1 MKSIFAKILIWFFI
15 TLVVCL
21 AGTWLANR
29 FHGRLGPGHHDFFS
43 RSIAFQASGAEHAY
57 ETGGKVALAEYL
69 ARLGRFFPGK
79 HALVDR
85 NGIDLVTG
93 ENRSVELQNVGPHWN
108 PEGGSQMVLAWPS
121 RDGKYRMVVDA
132 PSPGVPWSPI
142 PYYLSMALAVVV
154 FCYILAVHLVSPL
167 RALEQTVE
175 RFGRG
180 DFRVRAN
187 VQRRDEFG
195 KLARTF
201 NVMADRIETLLKA
214 ERRLLLDV
222 SHELRSP
229 LARLEFAVEL
239 ARNGSGKQESFDRI
253 QREVERLSAL
263 VSELLQ
269 VTRAEGDFESR
280 QLEEISV
287 PGLLE
292 ELLEDCAVES
302 EAHNCRLEVS
312 AKDAPLVRGDR
323 ELLRRAIENVMRN
336 AIRYAPKESAV
347 EVTLTQQD
355 GKAITSVRDYGPG
368 VPEESLPNLFKPF
381 FRVEADRNR
390 NSGGVG
396 LGLSIAERA
405 VAVHGGT
412 IRAQNAHPG
421 LLVEIELPVA
431 TALPAG
437 AAEIDQGI
445 PAERATYRA

>member
-1 MKSIFAKILIWFFI
+1 VRSIFTKILIWFSV

-29 FHGRLGPGHHDFFS
+29 FHGHLGPGHHDFFS

-57 ETGGKVALAEYL
+57 EAGGKAALAEYL
-69 ARLGRFFPGK
+69 ARLGRYFPGQ

-93 ENRSVELQNVGPHWN
+93 ENRSAELAKVGPHWN
-108 PEGGSQMVLAWPS
+108 PEGGGRMVLAWPS
-121 RDGKYRMVVDA
+121 RDGQYRMVVDA
-132 PSPGVPWSPI
+132 PSPGVPWSPF
-142 PYYLSMALAVVV
+142 PYYLSMGLAVVV

-180 DFRVRAN
+180 DFGVRAN

-239 ARNGSGKQESFDRI
+239 ARSGSGKQESFDRI

-269 VTRAEGDFESR
+269 VTRAEGDFESH
-280 QLEEISV
+280 QLEEISM

-292 ELLEDCAVES
+292 ELTEDCAVES
-302 EAHNCRLEVS
+302 EVHNCRLEVS
-312 AKDAPLVRGDR
+312 ADAALVVRGDR
-323 ELLRRAIENVMRN
+323 ELLRRAIENVLRN
-336 AIRYAPKESAV
+336 AIRYAPERSAV
-347 EVTLTQQD
+347 EITLEQRD
-355 GKAITSVRDYGPG
+355 GKAITSVRDFGPG

-421 LLVEIELPVA
+421 LRVEIELPALRVA
-431 TALPAG
+431 SVESARLKPTAA
-437 AAEIDQGI
+437 
-445 PAERATYRA
+445 R